1 MEPATHTPHEVR
13 IGYRPVK
20 LNSVIA
26 DVLAQLLRGERLTGL
41 DTVRSASTTRLAAVI
56 YNLENT
62 YGWHIERQD
71 IAVGCQDGRVA
82 WVREYWLAPE
92 VIALAAKRV
101 PPLWCHG
108 VSMARKN
115 RRRNAIQAH
124 LDAAR
129 INAER
134 QLNLNLD

>member
-1 MEPATHTPHEVR
+1 MEPATHTTHEVQV
-13 IGYRPVK
+13 GYRPVK
-20 LNSVIA
+20 LDSVTA
-26 DVLAQLLRGERLTGL
+26 DVLTQLLDGKRLTSL

-56 YNLENT
+56 YNLEKT
-62 YGWHIERQD
+62 YAWHIKRQD
-71 IAVGCQDGRVA
+71 IAVGCLDGRIA
-82 WVREYWLAPE
+82 RVREYWLAPE

-101 PPLWCHG
+101 PPLWRRG

-115 RRRNAIQAH
+115 RRRNAIQAY

-129 INAER
+129 INADR